1 MNLELIK
8 AILILPGTVLVT
20 IPGAILWLLADTPG
34 AIAPAGPGQL
44 RFWIGIGLGTTG
56 FLLAVWSVRLFLTA
70 GRGTPAPWAPPARL
84 VVLGPYRHVRNPMIT
99 SVLLM
104 LGAESF
110 LLGSWHLAGWMS
122 VFFLLNLLYF
132 LWVEEPRLELRFGD
146 SYRRYKANVPRWIPR
161 LRPWDPHR

>member
-44 RFWIGIGLGTTG
+44 RFWIGIGLGTAG

-84 VVLGPYRHVRNPMIT
+84 VVRGPYRHVRNPMIT

-132 LWVEEPRLELRFGD
+132 LWVEEPRLEQRFGD
-146 SYRRYKANVPRWIPR
+146 SYRRYKANVPGWIPR

>member
-44 RFWIGIGLGTTG
+44 RFWIGIGLGTAG

-84 VVLGPYRHVRNPMIT
+84 VVRGPYRHVRNPMIT

-122 VFFLLNLLYF
+122 VFSLLNMLYF
-132 LWVEEPRLELRFGD
+132 LWVEEPGLEQRFGD

>member
-8 AILILPGTVLVT
+8 AILILPGTALVT
-20 IPGAILWLLADTPG
+20 IPGSILWLLADTPG

-44 RFWIGIGLGTTG
+44 RFWIGIAVGTAG

-132 LWVEEPRLELRFGD
+132 LWVEEPRLEQRFGD
-146 SYRRYKANVPRWIPR
+146 SYRRYKANVPGWIPR